1 MIIYETILIAQ
12 SVTGQEMKLGLI
24 LPNDEAAVNGQT
36 LRFRELRDM
45 AQLAEQVGFDSL
57 WMPDHLLSRFPGEDE
72 KGFWE
77 AFTFLSG
84 LAAVTSR
91 IQLGPLVA
99 CTSFRNPA
107 LLARMADSIDEIS
120 NGRFILGLGAGG
132 HEPEYRA
139 FGYPFDHRASRFEE
153 ALQIIVPLL
162 REGHVDFEGKYY
174 QAREAVLRPRG
185 PSTSGPPIWI
195 GASRSRMLEL
205 TARYAD
211 AWNRTAKGFRADH
224 IKAEYPRLL
233 EACQKVGRDPATIE
247 LTASVEAHLLSTGEQ
262 RTADNPEVTGTP
274 EEIAEMLRE
283 FANVGVKHLIIIS
296 PGGIAAVERFAR
308 VIELFHQRS

>member
-1 MIIYETILIAQ
+1 
-12 SVTGQEMKLGLI
+12 MKLGLV

-36 LRFRELRDM
+36 LRFRELREM

-57 WMPDHLLSRFPGEDE
+57 WVPDHLISRFPGEDE

-84 LAAVTSR
+84 LASVTSR

-120 NGRFILGLGAGG
+120 NGRFILGLGAGW

-139 FGYPFDHRASRFEE
+139 FGYPFDHRVSRFEE

-162 REGHVDFEGKYY
+162 REGFVDFEGHYY
-174 QAREAVLRPRG
+174 QARETALRPRG
-185 PSTSGPPIWI
+185 PSRSGPPIWI
-195 GASRSRMLEL
+195 GASRPRMLEL
-205 TARYAD
+205 TARYAN
-211 AWNRTAKGFRADH
+211 AWNRAASSFRADR
-224 IKAEYPRLL
+224 IAAEYPGLL
-233 EACQKVGRDPATIE
+233 KACQNVGRDPATIE
-247 LTASVEAHLLSTGEQ
+247 LTASVETHLLSPCEQ
-262 RTADNPEVTGTP
+262 PRADAPQVTGTP
-274 EEIAEMLRE
+274 EELAGMLRE
-283 FANVGVKHLIIIS
+283 FANIGVKHLIVIS
-296 PGGIAAVERFAR
+296 PGNVAGVERYAR
-308 VIELFHQRS
+308 VIELLDQGS